1 MAKVQTVPKATSD
14 DRRLIQ
20 AVREMAAHMRGEIEL
35 ESYEYTPPPKIDVAG
50 IRKKTGLSQKQFADH
65 YGFAVSALREWE
77 QGRRNPERSTRILLA
92 LIAENPKMVE
102 KTLTKLSV

>member
-1 MAKVQTVPKATSD
+1 MPKRTARSESSLVTAAK
-14 DRRLIQ
+14 
-20 AVREMAAHMRGEIEL
+20 EMLAHARGEIKL
-35 ESYEYTPPPKIDVAG
+35 DFYEYTPPAKVDVAK

-65 YGFAVSALREWE
+65 FGFAVSALREWE

-102 KTLTKLSV
+102 KTLAKLSA

>member
-1 MAKVQTVPKATSD
+1 MTKRTSKSEHS
-14 DRRLIQ
+14 LVT
-20 AVREMAAHMRGEIEL
+20 AAREMLAHARGEIEL
-35 ESYEYTPPPKIDVAG
+35 ESYEYTPPPKMDVSG
-50 IRKKTGLSQKQFADH
+50 IRKKLGFSQKQFADH

-102 KTLTKLSV
+102 KTLAKLSV

>member
-1 MAKVQTVPKATSD
+1 MSKRTSKSENS
-14 DRRLIQ
+14 LVT
-20 AVREMAAHMRGEIEL
+20 AAREMLAHARGEIEL
-35 ESYEYTPPPKIDVAG
+35 ESYEYTPPPKMDVAK
-50 IRKKTGLSQKQFADH
+50 IRKKLGLSQKQFADH

-102 KTLTKLSV
+102 KTLAKLSV

>member
-1 MAKVQTVPKATSD
+1 MPKARKREHD
-14 DRRLIQ
+14 LVQ
-20 AVREMAAHMRGEIEL
+20 AVREMAAHMRDEIEL
-35 ESYEYTPPPKIDVAG
+35 ESYEYTPPATVDVAR
-50 IRKKTGLSQKQFADH
+50 IRKKLGFSQKEFADH

-102 KTLTKLSV
+102 KTLAKLSA

>member
-1 MAKVQTVPKATSD
+1 MSKRTSKSESS
-14 DRRLIQ
+14 LVT
-20 AVREMAAHMRGEIEL
+20 AAREMLAHARGEIEL
-35 ESYEYTPPPKIDVAG
+35 ESYEYTPPPKMDVAG
-50 IRKKTGLSQKQFADH
+50 IRKKLGLSQKQFADH

-102 KTLTKLSV
+102 KTLAKLSV

>member
-1 MAKVQTVPKATSD
+1 MTKRTNKSESSLVTAA
-14 DRRLIQ
+14 
-20 AVREMAAHMRGEIEL
+20 REMLAYARGEIEL
-35 ESYEYTPPPKIDVAG
+35 ESYEYTPPPKVDVAKV
-50 IRKKTGLSQKQFADH
+50 RKKLGLSQKQFADR

-102 KTLTKLSV
+102 KTLAKLSA